1 MKVEA
6 DVIEVLKGVE
16 TVGNMLRITQ
26 KLDRTMYQKVN
37 KTLTGLGGKWSSKE
51 KAHVF
56 EKDVSE
62 IIGQI
67 IETGEYKDLKADF
80 QFFPTPPELAKK
92 VVEMA
97 EIKDGENCL
106 EPSAGRGGIAQFM
119 PNCDCIELNQDNA
132 AYLREHGFNV
142 IHDDFMTFKPKKD
155 YAVIVMNPP
164 FNKGQ
169 AVAHVT
175 KAILIAKRCVIAI
188 TDAGIMFRTDKATT
202 AFRELVKSYGGTIE
216 PLEAGAFKES
226 GTMVNTVIITVRK
239 L

>member
-1 MKVEA
+1 MKVEP

-16 TVGNMLRITQ
+16 TEGSRLRITQ
-26 KLDRTMYQKVN
+26 KLDRAMYQKVN
-37 KTLTGLGGKWSSKE
+37 KTLAGLGGKWSSRE
-51 KAHVF
+51 KAHIF

-62 IIGQI
+62 IIRQI
-67 IETGEYKDLKADF
+67 VETGEYKDLKADF

-97 EIKDGENCL
+97 EIRDGESCL

-119 PNCDCIELNQDNA
+119 QGCDCIELNPDNA

-142 IHDDFMTFKPKKD
+142 VHDDFMTFEPEKD
-155 YAVIVMNPP
+155 YDVIVMNPP

-188 TDAGIMFRTDKATT
+188 TDAGIMFRYDKATT

-216 PLEAGAFKES
+216 PLEAGEFKES
-226 GTMVNTVIITVRK
+226 GTMVKTVIIKVMK
-239 L
+239 N